1 MTYAYKTFYAR
12 GRGSK
17 EPPLIVE
24 VSHDDCKCPSR
35 VTIIKGRTRNVLTIP
50 YVNPMNGKNVNI
62 VNSPNGDRFL
72 LFVTGTFAENI
83 IILNVDKLEYNIAHF
98 NNLSGIEIGEIHA
111 EDSYIGV
118 IATGNLFDQKE
129 RKINYN
135 TAIAFS
141 CKSQDEVPTMLRSGT
156 YSVISEGHEYDI
168 FIDVDINRTTN
179 NSITEDE
186 KSGYNNDDE
195 MEVLSVPKNAFFKE
209 FRELMDKI
217 SSHVLSYGA
226 SINMIP
232 NDRIKVCSFIDSI
245 NEVIEKYNKK

>member
-12 GRGSK
+12 GGGSK
-17 EPPLIVE
+17 ELPLTVE

-35 VTIIKGRTRNVLTIP
+35 VTIIKGRTRNVVTIP
-50 YVNPMNGKNVNI
+50 YVNPMDGKNINI

-98 NNLSGIEIGEIHA
+98 NNLSGIEIGEIHT
-111 EDSYIGV
+111 EDSYICV

-141 CKSQDEVPTMLRSGT
+141 CKSPDEVPTMFRSGT

-168 FIDVDINRTTN
+168 FIDVDIHRTTN

-186 KSGYNNDDE
+186 KSGYNNYDE
-195 MEVLSVPKNAFFKE
+195 MEVLSVPKNTFFKE
-209 FRELMDKI
+209 FRELMDKV
-217 SSHVLSYGA
+217 SSHVLSYEA
-226 SINMIP
+226 SLNMVP
-232 NDRIKVCSFIDSI
+232 NDCIKICSFIDAI
-245 NEVIEKYNKK
+245 NKVVEKYNK

>member
-1 MTYAYKTFYAR
+1 MTYAFKTFY
-12 GRGSK
+12 GRGSR
-17 EPPLIVE
+17 EPLTIE
-24 VSHDDCKCPSR
+24 VAHDYCKSPSR
-35 VTIIKGRTRNVLTIP
+35 VTIIKGRTRNVVTIP

-118 IATGNLFDQKE
+118 IVSGNLFDQKE

-141 CKSQDEVPTMLRSGT
+141 CKSPDEVPTMFKSGT
-156 YSVISEGHEYDI
+156 YSVVSEGHEYDI
-168 FIDVDINRTTN
+168 FIDVDIHRTTN
-179 NSITEDE
+179 NSITDDE
-186 KSGYNNDDE
+186 IDSGSCNKDDE
-195 MEVLSVPKNAFFKE
+195 MEVLSVPENAFFKE

-217 SSHVLSYGA
+217 SSHVLSHEA
-226 SINMIP
+226 SLNMVP
-232 NDRIKVCSFIDSI
+232 NDRIKICSFIDAI
-245 NEVIEKYNKK
+245 NKVVEKYNK